1 MDENKPRRRW
11 LSFGIR
17 DLLWAMVV
25 VGMGIGWWAQHRHAT
40 DKAEAES
47 IAQLNRYITLMNKC
61 LELKTAISNSGYE
74 VVGRGFPKLAK
85 KKSEQD

>member
-25 VGMGIGWWAQHRHAT
+25 VGLAVGWWQEHRKQRQDLDWWFEHLV
-40 DKAEAES
+40 KYHSHNVNEYKH
-47 IAQLNRYITLMNKC
+47 L
-61 LELKTAISNSGYE
+61 LEHPPYWE
-74 VVGRGFPKLAK
+74 PAK
-85 KKSEQD
+85 